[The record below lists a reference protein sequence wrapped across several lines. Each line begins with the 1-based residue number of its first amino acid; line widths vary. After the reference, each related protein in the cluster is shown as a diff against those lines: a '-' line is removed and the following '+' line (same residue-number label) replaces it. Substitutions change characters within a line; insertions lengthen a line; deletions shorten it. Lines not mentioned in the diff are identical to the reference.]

1 MYKGLVK
8 VLIQPNVLDVQG
20 QAVQKSL
27 ENMGFDSIKSI
38 RVGRLVEVIMTHENE
53 DLVREKLGEMTERLL
68 ANTVTEDYEIEIEK
82 IS

>member
-27 ENMGFDSIKSI
+27 ENMGFDSINGI
-38 RVGRLVEVIMTHENE
+38 RVGRLVEVFLTHETE
-53 DLVREKLGEMTERLL
+53 DLAREKLAEMTEKLL
-68 ANTVTEDYEIEIEK
+68 ANTVIEDYEIEIEK

>member
-8 VLIQPNVLDVQG
+8 VMIQPNVLDVQG

-27 ENMGFDSIKSI
+27 ENMGFDSIDSI
-38 RVGRLVEVIMTHENE
+38 RVGRLVEVILTHENE
-53 DLVREKLGEMTERLL
+53 DLAREKLAEMTEKLL
-68 ANTVTEDYEIEIEK
+68 ANTVIEDYEIEIEK

>member
-20 QAVQKSL
+20 QAVKQSL
-27 ENMGFDSIKSI
+27 ENMGFDSINGI
-38 RVGRLVEVIMTHENE
+38 RVGRLVEVVLTHETE
-53 DLVREKLGEMTERLL
+53 DLAREKLTEMTEKLL
-68 ANTVTEDYEIEIEK
+68 ANTVIEDYEIEIEK

>member
-20 QAVQKSL
+20 QAVKQSL
-27 ENMGFDSIKSI
+27 ENMGFDSIDSI
-38 RVGRLVEVIMTHENE
+38 RVGRLVEVILTHENE
-53 DLVREKLGEMTERLL
+53 DLVREKLNEMAEGLL
-68 ANTVTEDYEIEIEK
+68 ANTVMEDYEIEIEK